1 MEDANVGRPGGNGMS
16 LKDEK
21 EYKMIEE
28 GIKVE
33 EEKRRWVAA
42 YPWVKR

>member
-1 MEDANVGRPGGNGMS
+1 MS

-28 GIKVE
+28 GLKFE
-33 EEKRRWVAA
+33 EAKSRWVAA
-42 YPWVKR
+42 YPWVKPAKELPNN